1 MKVYDTSALLNL
13 KDELKLDEESYIPLI
28 VLKELENIK
37 SSIHKDDEIKF
48 YARKVVGMLQECRT
62 KTDIM
67 SQNKIDKMLKKYS
80 DALTDNND
88 SRILLEAKL
97 L

>member
-48 YARKVVGMLQECRT
+48 YARKVGGMLEEWRRKRDVVPQSKISDVLT
-62 KTDIM
+62 KG
-67 SQNKIDKMLKKYS
+67 S
-80 DALTDNND
+80 DALTVNNEGL
-88 SRILLEAKL
+88 ILVEA
-97 L
+97 